1 MIPSAVRSSLEKA
14 THRMVLR
21 RRLPRP
27 FDVPI
32 YVSSESGLRYLKPSL
47 REVDPPLLAL
57 ASEVVTSGAVVWDIG
72 ANVGLFAFAAAV
84 RAGATG
90 QVIAVEADT
99 YNVGL
104 LRRSCRRQPASSA
117 NVSVL
122 PVAISNRAGIASFQ
136 IASRSRS
143 TNAIEG
149 YGTSQ
154 MGGVRETQVVPTLT
168 LDLLAEFLPMPDVIK
183 IDVEGAEALVLG
195 GAEHVLASHP
205 VLVCE
210 VAATNA
216 DVVREALTPFGYRFY
231 DGDAPSPRTVIE
243 RPTDSLLAVV
253 H

>member
-1 MIPSAVRSSLEKA
+1 MMPSAMRSSLEKA

-21 RRLPRP
+21 RRLPSP

-47 REVDPPLLAL
+47 RRVDPPLLAL
-57 ASEVVTSGAVVWDIG
+57 AAEVVTPGAIVWDIG
-72 ANVGLFAFAAAV
+72 ANIGLFSFAAAV
-84 RAGATG
+84 RAGSTG

-104 LRRSCRRQPASSA
+104 LRRSSGIQPATSA
-117 NVSVL
+117 KITVL
-122 PVAISNRAGIASFQ
+122 PVAISDKVGIASFQ

-154 MGGVRETQVVPTLT
+154 MGGVHETQVVPTMT

-195 GAEHVLASHP
+195 GAERVLASHP

-210 VAATNA
+210 VADSNA
-216 DVVREALTPFGYRFY
+216 EVVGDALAPFGYRFY
-231 DGDAPSPRTVIE
+231 DGDAATPRGLVE
-243 RPTDSLLAVV
+243 RPTDSLLAIV